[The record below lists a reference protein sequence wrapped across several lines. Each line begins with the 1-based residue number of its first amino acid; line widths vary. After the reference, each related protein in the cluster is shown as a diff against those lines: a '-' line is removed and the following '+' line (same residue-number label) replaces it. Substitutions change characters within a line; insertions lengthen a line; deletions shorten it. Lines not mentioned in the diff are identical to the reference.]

1 MQFIDLQAQYK
12 LLKALI
18 DENIHKVLDS
28 GKYIFGP
35 EITELEEQLAKFAG
49 VKHCVAC
56 ASGTDALLMP
66 LMAWGIGPGDAV
78 FTSPFTF
85 MATGEVISLVGATPI
100 FVDID
105 PETYNLDPEKLH
117 NAIHKVLVDGK
128 LKPKAIMPVD
138 IFGLLANYDEI
149 EDIAKHH
156 NSLILQDA
164 AQSFGGAIEGKRAG
178 AFGHA
183 SATSFFPAKPLGCYG
198 DGGAIFTN
206 DDELL
211 EILKSIRVH
220 GMGSDRYDNIR
231 IGINGRLDSIQAAV
245 LLAKLTIFENELK
258 QRYEV
263 ADKYNARL
271 SSRFKTPYIPEGY
284 YSAWAQYCI
293 LADSTEHRAKLQNK
307 LKNNDIPSMIYYP
320 IPLHLQT
327 AYKSLGYQKGDL
339 PISEAI
345 ADRIFAIPM
354 YPYLSDEDLNK
365 ICDVL
370 LG

>member
-12 LLKALI
+12 LLKPLI

-35 EITELEEQLAKFAG
+35 EITELEEKLAEYAG

-85 MATGEVISLVGATPI
+85 MSTAEVISLVGATPV

-105 PETYNLDPEKLH
+105 PNTYNMSPKALH
-117 NAIHKVLVDGK
+117 DAIHKVIAEGK
-128 LKPKAIMPVD
+128 LNPKAVIPVD
-138 IFGLLANYDEI
+138 IFGLLAEYDEI
-149 EDIAKHH
+149 DEIAEHH
-156 NSLILQDA
+156 NLLVLQDS
-164 AQSFGGAIEGKRAG
+164 AQSFGGVYKGRRSG
-178 AFGHA
+178 AFGHC

-198 DGGAIFTN
+198 DGGAVFTN

-211 EILKSIRVH
+211 AVLKSIRVH
-220 GMGSDRYDNIR
+220 GMGSDRYDNVR

-245 LLAKLTIFENELK
+245 LLAKLTIFEDEIEKRNK
-258 QRYEV
+258 VAARYSEKLSG
-263 ADKYNARL
+263 KY
-271 SSRFKTPYIPEGY
+271 KTPYIPEWCT
-284 YSAWAQYCI
+284 SAWAQYCI
-293 LADSTEHRAKLQNK
+293 LSDSTEHRAELQKKLS
-307 LKNNDIPSMIYYP
+307 DEGIPTMIYYP

-327 AYKSLGYQKGDL
+327 AYNNLGYDIGTM
-339 PISEAI
+339 PVSEAV
-345 ADRIFAIPM
+345 AKRIFALPM
-354 YPYLSDEDLNK
+354 YPYLSEDDQDK
-365 ICDVL
+365 ICQVL
-370 LG
+370 LD